1 MQENLYY
8 IFDITILN
16 MKNQSSPFSF
26 LINQHYNKNEISK
39 MIIKY
44 QLTIITNFLLLLGL
58 LMCFYINSFDKAL
71 ALLVSPTSSSLST
84 LSLLQSDL
92 AAINSGNPPSISQF
106 NLSPGYRI
114 EPVMWN
120 LTLPSSVTF
129 DDKNNMYISEAGFVY
144 GGLV

>member
-44 QLTIITNFLLLLGL
+44 QLTIITNFLLFLGL
-58 LMCFYINSFDKAL
+58 LMSFFYINSFDKAL
-71 ALLVSPTSSSLST
+71 ALPVSPTSSSSLST

-106 NLSPGYRI
+106 
-114 EPVMWN
+114 
-120 LTLPSSVTF
+120 
-129 DDKNNMYISEAGFVY
+129 
-144 GGLV
+144 

>member
-39 MIIKY
+39 MNIKY

-58 LMCFYINSFDKAL
+58 LMSFFYINSFDKVL
-71 ALLVSPTSSSLST
+71 ALLVSSTTTTSSSLSKS
-84 LSLLQSDL
+84 SLLPPDL
-92 AAINSGNPPSISQF
+92 AAINSGNPPSVSHF
-106 NLSPGYRI
+106 NLPPGYR
-114 EPVMWN
+114 
-120 LTLPSSVTF
+120 
-129 DDKNNMYISEAGFVY
+129 
-144 GGLV
+144 